1 MSDDDLRHAVLRA
14 NLDCVNHGLVVSTF
28 GNASGID
35 RAAGRILIKPSGVP
49 YDRLSAGM
57 VDPRVSPN
65 GYKLYAGDCCLP
77 YPTVTGG
84 RHVVPSIRE
93 KLMGEAFDDLRA
105 LKLLESKI
113 GREETL
119 KICEETLGGKIS
131 NTLIPD
137 TDTLHKLRNKVN
149 RLCAER

>member
-1 MSDDDLRHAVLRA
+1 M
-14 NLDCVNHGLVVSTF
+14 
-28 GNASGID
+28 
-35 RAAGRILIKPSGVP
+35 
-49 YDRLSAGM
+49 
-57 VDPRVSPN
+57 
-65 GYKLYAGDCCLP
+65 
-77 YPTVTGG
+77 
-84 RHVVPSIRE
+84 PSIRE

-105 LKLLESKI
+105 LKLLEKKI

-137 TDTLHKLRNKVN
+137 ADTLHKLRNMVN

>member
-1 MSDDDLRHAVLRA
+1 
-14 NLDCVNHGLVVSTF
+14 
-28 GNASGID
+28 
-35 RAAGRILIKPSGVP
+35 
-49 YDRLSAGM
+49 M

-105 LKLLESKI
+105 LKLLEKKI

-137 TDTLHKLRNKVN
+137 ADTLHKLRNKVN